1 MDSTYEHN
9 YALQQKGNFSATDL
23 EANKAGKFSPAQLKR
38 FEEERDFIKQSSKK
52 YDNKGWLISLIFG
65 IGALF
70 FGVVLYFVG
79 VFDIL
84 QESLGAL
91 VFPVLCVI
99 GIIVAVLVV
108 FVIPRQYQS
117 TVEMYNAMG
126 TGLTENPLGEIQTI
140 EARVETR
147 KSQGGINRRGHQSSK
162 ISYVLTMDSIEFL
175 ISESLFEI
183 IEPKRLY
190 RVFAV
195 KDGGVWVL
203 LSMETLE

>member
-1 MDSTYEHN
+1 MDSAHN
-9 YALQQKGNFSATDL
+9 SALQKNGNFSTTDL
-23 EANKAGKFSPAQLKR
+23 EANKVGKFSPAQLKR

-70 FGVVLYFVG
+70 FAAVLYFVG
-79 VFDIL
+79 VFDIM
-84 QESLGAL
+84 QESLGGL
-91 VFPVLCVI
+91 FFPVLCVI
-99 GIIVAVLVV
+99 GIILAVLVI

-126 TGLTENPLGEIQTI
+126 TSIAENPLGEIQTI
-140 EARVETR
+140 EAWAETR
-147 KSQGGINRRGHQSSK
+147 KSQSGINRRGHQSSK

-175 ISESLFEI
+175 ISESLFEVI
-183 IEPKRLY
+183 QPKRLY
-190 RVFAV
+190 RVYAV

-203 LSMETLE
+203 LSMETIE

>member
-38 FEEERDFIKQSSKK
+38 FEEERDFIKQTSKK

-91 VFPVLCVI
+91 FFPVLCVI
-99 GIIVAVLVV
+99 GIIVAVLVI

-126 TGLTENPLGEIQTI
+126 TSIAENPLGEIQTI
-140 EARVETR
+140 EARAETR

-183 IEPKRLY
+183 IQPKRLY

>member
-1 MDSTYEHN
+1 MDSAHN
-9 YALQQKGNFSATDL
+9 IELQRKGNFSAVDL
-23 EANKAGKFSPAQLKR
+23 EANKQGKYSESQLKR
-38 FEEERDFIKQSSKK
+38 FEDERNYIKETSKK

-65 IGALF
+65 VGALF
-70 FGVVLYFVG
+70 FAVILYFVG

-84 QESLGAL
+84 QESLGGL
-91 VFPVLCVI
+91 SFPVLCVI
-99 GIIVAVLVV
+99 AIFVAIVVL

-117 TVEMYNAMG
+117 SVEMYQAMG
-126 TGLTENPLGEIQTI
+126 NSLEAEPVGNIQTI
-140 EARVETR
+140 EARAETR

-162 ISYVLTMDSIEFL
+162 IYYVLQMDSIEFL

-195 KDGGVWVL
+195 KDSGVWVL
-203 LSMETLE
+203 LSMEAIG